1 MPGATNEAELGK
13 LSKTFNRMSF
23 KDADTLTSGTD
34 LALSAALDDAEN
46 VEQLGP
52 VIKNITETGKQ
63 AAFLDSLDTLIR
75 KKDAEIERM
84 CNSHYQEFVSAVD
97 QLLKVRQGSVEL
109 RGKLTEVNQTLQIR
123 GTKWAER
130 KRELTNAKKV
140 QQNIEDAIEA
150 LQSSLV
156 VLESADKVNDQLDQK
171 KYYAALKGKIKT
183 KKI

>member
-1 MPGATNEAELGK
+1 MELLYLMPGATNEAELGK

-84 CNSHYQEFVSAVD
+84 CNSHYQVINLFPFLFFSQME
-97 QLLKVRQGSVEL
+97 KM
-109 RGKLTEVNQTLQIR
+109 N
-123 GTKWAER
+123 
-130 KRELTNAKKV
+130 
-140 QQNIEDAIEA
+140 
-150 LQSSLV
+150 
-156 VLESADKVNDQLDQK
+156 
-171 KYYAALKGKIKT
+171 
-183 KKI
+183 